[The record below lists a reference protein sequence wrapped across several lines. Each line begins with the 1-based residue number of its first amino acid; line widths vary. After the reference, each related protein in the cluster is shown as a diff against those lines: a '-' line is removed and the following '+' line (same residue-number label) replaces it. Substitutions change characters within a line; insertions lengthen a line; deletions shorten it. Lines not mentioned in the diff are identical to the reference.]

1 MNIYDRLNTKQ
12 YEAAS
17 TVDGP
22 VLILAGAGSGKTRV
36 LTHRIVYLIEECNVN
51 PWNIMAITFTNK
63 AAEEMRDRVDA
74 LVGFGADQILV
85 STFHSACVRFLRRF
99 IDKLGYDNH
108 FTIYDTEDQKSV
120 IKAVCKRLNI
130 DTKNFSE
137 RSLMSA
143 ISSAKDDL
151 IDVQQYESKTGGDF
165 RKLTIAKVY
174 REYQDALKES
184 NALDFDD
191 IIVKTVELFKKCPE
205 VLSYYQDRF
214 HYIMVDE
221 YQDTNTAQF
230 ELVRLLAERNRNLC
244 VVGDDDQSIY
254 KFRGANIRN
263 ILDFE
268 YHYPEAKVVKL
279 EQNYRSTQNIL
290 DAANAVI
297 SHNGQR
303 KDKALWTDQGKG
315 SPVHFRQLENG
326 FEEADFITRDIEERR
341 RKDEL
346 SYGDF
351 AVLYRTNAQSRL
363 LEESMVLKG
372 IPYNV
377 VGGVNFYSRAE
388 IKDIMAYLRTVEN
401 GLDDVALRRIIN
413 VPRRSIGDASIEKVA
428 AYARGKGTSLFDA
441 LCDAD
446 RIPGLGKAAG
456 KIREFVNLIL
466 VLRSGRDSYG
476 IVDMIK
482 AVLERTGYE
491 DYLYHQDEDSAEDRM
506 ENIGELITK
515 AAAYEETHDEINLS
529 DFLEEIA
536 LVTDL
541 DNAKDMDSR
550 VMLMTLHG
558 AKGLEFPVVYLA
570 GMEDGLFP
578 SYMSIQ
584 SDDVTDL
591 EEERRLAYVGI
602 TRAMRELT
610 LTCAKSRM
618 IRGES
623 QYNPVSRFV
632 KEIPGSYLDK
642 KVSEGLVSGAK
653 PRMPE
658 GVLPFGTG
666 SKKPKAVLNQATPK
680 EVKPYI
686 AQKSQSLKAVSG
698 IQKGF
703 SAIQTEPDYK
713 VGDRVRHVKFGEG
726 TVLDI
731 KKEKKDYLVSVDFDQ
746 YGQKNMFAS
755 FAKLAR
761 I

>member
-1 MNIYDRLNTKQ
+1 
-12 YEAAS
+12 
-17 TVDGP
+17 
-22 VLILAGAGSGKTRV
+22 
-36 LTHRIVYLIEECNVN
+36 
-51 PWNIMAITFTNK
+51 
-63 AAEEMRDRVDA
+63 
-74 LVGFGADQILV
+74 
-85 STFHSACVRFLRRF
+85 
-99 IDKLGYDNH
+99 
-108 FTIYDTEDQKSV
+108 
-120 IKAVCKRLNI
+120 
-130 DTKNFSE
+130 
-137 RSLMSA
+137 
-143 ISSAKDDL
+143 
-151 IDVQQYESKTGGDF
+151 
-165 RKLTIAKVY
+165 
-174 REYQDALKES
+174 
-184 NALDFDD
+184 
-191 IIVKTVELFKKCPE
+191 
-205 VLSYYQDRF
+205 
-214 HYIMVDE
+214 MVDE

-268 YHYPEAKVVKL
+268 HHYPEATVVKL

-303 KDKALWTDQGKG
+303 KDKELWTDQGKG
-315 SPVHFRQLENG
+315 SPVHFRQLESG
-326 FEEADFITRDIEERR
+326 YEEAEFIVRDIEERR

-363 LEESMVLKG
+363 LEESMVVRG

-413 VPRRSIGDASIEKVA
+413 VPKRSIGDASLEKVA
-428 AYARGKGTSLFDA
+428 AYARGKGISLFDA
-441 LCDAD
+441 LCEAD
-446 RIPGLGKAAG
+446 RVPGLGKAAA

-482 AVLERTGYE
+482 AIMERVNYE
-491 DYLYHQDEDSAEDRM
+491 DYLYHQDEETAEDRLA
-506 ENIGELITK
+506 NIDELITK
-515 AAAYEETHDEINLS
+515 AAAYEETHDELDLS
-529 DFLEEIA
+529 DFLEEVA

-541 DNAKDMDSR
+541 DNAKDMENR
-550 VMLMTLHG
+550 VLLMTLHG

-578 SYMSIQ
+578 SYMTIQ
-584 SDDVTDL
+584 SDDSSDL

-632 KEIPGSYLDK
+632 KEIPDALLDK
-642 KVSEGLVSGAK
+642 KMSESSMLGARTK
-653 PRMPE
+653 MP
-658 GVLPFGTG
+658 VNNLPFNVNGINM
-666 SKKPKAVLNQATPK
+666 SSKPKAVINNATPK
-680 EVKPYI
+680 TVKPYI
-686 AQKSQSLKAVSG
+686 AQESKKLEAMTG

-703 SAIQTEPDYK
+703 SAIQTEPDYT
-713 VGDRVRHVKFGEG
+713 VGDRVKHIKFGEG

-731 KKEKKDYLVSVDFDQ
+731 KKEKKDYLVSVEFDQ

-755 FAKLAR
+755 FAKLLR